1 MVNKLLPVH
10 QVRETCAQAL
20 GALLTHLPGDLVE
33 KVLDELL
40 ALCGHKEVCLARMS
54 VMRFGMLA
62 FWRGGGVHMMQSLV
76 QK

>member
-1 MVNKLLPVH
+1 MPVD

-40 ALCGHKEVCLARMS
+40 ALCGHAEVCVSPAWVLFRSRPYAC
-54 VMRFGMLA
+54 
-62 FWRGGGVHMMQSLV
+62 SLWACT
-76 QK
+76 